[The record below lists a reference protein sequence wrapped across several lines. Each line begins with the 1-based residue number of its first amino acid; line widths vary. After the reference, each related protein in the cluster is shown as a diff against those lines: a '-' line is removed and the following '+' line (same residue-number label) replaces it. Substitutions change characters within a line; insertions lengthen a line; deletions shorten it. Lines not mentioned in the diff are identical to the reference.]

1 MFHVVVDMAIVV
13 VSVVVTCPAVVVVVA
28 AIAVVVVVVAVLVV
42 STVVEK
48 NAEVIG
54 TSVVEVV
61 VVEPMQILQPLRS
74 TE

>member
-13 VSVVVTCPAVVVVVA
+13 VSVVGTCPVVVVA
-28 AIAVVVVVVAVLVV
+28 AIAVVVVVVALLVIAM
-42 STVVEK
+42 VVETE
-48 NAEVIG
+48 AEVVG
-54 TSVVEVV
+54 TSVVEVA